1 MQRCSVMNPII
12 RRICKLIRGRKSS
25 AEGMTELG
33 FEWWTGVRHVGGR
46 RIAQVGNSKF
56 KEHPREQGTL
66 REQGR
71 VHYATTHCLPSGPL
85 VSHFPGSE
93 GRESACSAGDS
104 GSVPGSG
111 RSPGE
116 GNGNPPQYSLL
127 NILAWRIPWAEE
139 PGRLQSMRSQRVGHD
154 RAIKTFTFTFLICYL
169 LCYLIY
175 AMNTVEVAHDL
186 EDLVVWGP
194 PTPTT
199 EAGTHRWIWDKFL
212 QYKTAPS

>member
-116 GNGNPPQYSLL
+116 GNGNPPQYSCLE
-127 NILAWRIPWAEE
+127 IPTEE
-139 PGRLQSMRSQRVGHD
+139 PGRLQSIGIAESDMTEWLHFHFHLGGTGWVGFHGISLTDLGD
-154 RAIKTFTFTFLICYL
+154 RTCL
-169 LCYLIY
+169 
-175 AMNTVEVAHDL
+175 
-186 EDLVVWGP
+186 W
-194 PTPTT
+194 
-199 EAGTHRWIWDKFL
+199 
-212 QYKTAPS
+212 

>member
-12 RRICKLIRGRKSS
+12 RRICKVIRGRKSS

-139 PGRLQSMRSQRVGHD
+139 PGRLQSMESQSQTQLSD
-154 RAIKTFTFTFLICYL
+154 
-169 LCYLIY
+169 
-175 AMNTVEVAHDL
+175 
-186 EDLVVWGP
+186 
-194 PTPTT
+194 
-199 EAGTHRWIWDKFL
+199 
-212 QYKTAPS
+212 